1 MGKDTNED
9 ERKRFY
15 KALLEIDWLPANL
28 RSAILRELGSSLR
41 KQNRGFKQGETLAL
55 RHMINEAKARMRKQG
70 ERKKGGIHDAAV
82 AEIAEG
88 TGFTVEALRK
98 QLQRHK

>member
-1 MGKDTNED
+1 
-9 ERKRFY
+9 
-15 KALLEIDWLPANL
+15 
-28 RSAILRELGSSLR
+28 
-41 KQNRGFKQGETLAL
+41 
-55 RHMINEAKARMRKQG
+55 MINEAKARMRKQG